1 MSPKEPIR
9 IGVVGVSR
17 GRTFARGSEAA
28 TGLRLVALCD
38 TWQERL
44 EQERRELAARG
55 TAVTTYTD
63 YERFLEHDMDAVV
76 LANHFHE
83 HAPFAIQA
91 LRSGRHVMSEC
102 AACHTPAEG
111 VALIRA
117 VEETGRIYLFAENY
131 PYMAY
136 NQEMRRLYREGTVG
150 TFLYG
155 EGEYVHPDSARTKA
169 GRSFGMDHWRNWIPA
184 TYYCTHSLAP
194 VMYITDTRPV
204 KVNGF
209 VVPYSADD
217 PTQAMHVR
225 RSDTAGIIICRMDN
239 DAVVK
244 SLHGGLRGH
253 QNFVRIHGTGGLM
266 ENCRH
271 GNHAA
276 VRLRREPF
284 DKPAGAPAETVYV
297 PDFPEHHDLATRAG
311 HGGGDFFTSFLFAR
325 AIRTGT
331 QPYLDVYRGVEMSLV
346 GVLAW
351 RSALEDSRT
360 VSVPNLRE
368 ESERQAYEDD
378 HWSPDPARAG
388 PGQPLPSI
396 LGHVEPSDAAKEFA
410 REVWAEAGYREPDAT

>member
-1 MSPKEPIR
+1 MSRDRPITV
-9 IGVVGVSR
+9 GVVGVGR

-38 TWQERL
+38 TWEERL
-44 EQERRELAARG
+44 EQERLELAARG
-55 TAVTTYTD
+55 TAVTNYTD
-63 YERFLEHDMDAVV
+63 YERFLGHDMDAVV

-83 HAPFAIQA
+83 HAPFAIAA

-155 EGEYVHPDSARTKA
+155 EGEYVHPDSARTKLA
-169 GRSFGMDHWRNWIPA
+169 RSRGMDHWRNWIPA

-217 PTQAMHVR
+217 LSSPC
-225 RSDTAGIIICRMDN
+225 TAGC
-239 DAVVK
+239 A
-244 SLHGGLRGH
+244 
-253 QNFVRIHGTGGLM
+253 GTRTS
-266 ENCRH
+266 C
-271 GNHAA
+271 ASTA
-276 VRLRREPF
+276 
-284 DKPAGAPAETVYV
+284 PAG
-297 PDFPEHHDLATRAG
+297 
-311 HGGGDFFTSFLFAR
+311 
-325 AIRTGT
+325 
-331 QPYLDVYRGVEMSLV
+331 
-346 GVLAW
+346 
-351 RSALEDSRT
+351 
-360 VSVPNLRE
+360 
-368 ESERQAYEDD
+368 
-378 HWSPDPARAG
+378 
-388 PGQPLPSI
+388 
-396 LGHVEPSDAAKEFA
+396 
-410 REVWAEAGYREPDAT
+410 